1 MIETMGLKKTY
12 MARNKEVYALNGIN
26 LNVKRGDFVSIMGPS
41 GSGKSTLL
49 SILGCLDNACQ
60 GSYYLNG
67 IDVKRLKDKKR
78 AQLRNSVIGF
88 VFQSFFLMPRLS
100 ALENIELP
108 MLYYGLS
115 PKERHKRAQ
124 WLLECVSLADRAS
137 HLPSELSGGQCQRIA
152 IARALANDPELLLAD
167 EPTGNLDQESS
178 LIVMDIFSALNERG
192 KTVVLITH
200 DEAIAKKAKRALVI
214 QNGTI
219 INS

>member
-1 MIETMGLKKTY
+1 MIETVDLKKTY
-12 MARNKEVYALNGIN
+12 IARNKEVYALNGIN
-26 LNVKRGDFVSIMGPS
+26 LQVDKGDFVSIMGPS

-67 IDVKRLKDKKR
+67 IDVKRLKDRKR

-100 ALENIELP
+100 AAENIELP
-108 MLYYGLS
+108 MLYYGLT

-124 WLLECVSLADRAS
+124 WLLECVSLSDRAN

-152 IARALANDPELLLAD
+152 IARALANDPELILAD
-167 EPTGNLDQESS
+167 EPTGNLDQEASS
-178 LIVMDIFSALNERG
+178 VVLDMFSVLNEQG

-200 DEAIAKKAKRALVI
+200 DGTIAKKAKRSLVI
-214 QNGTI
+214 RNGI
-219 INS
+219 INNA